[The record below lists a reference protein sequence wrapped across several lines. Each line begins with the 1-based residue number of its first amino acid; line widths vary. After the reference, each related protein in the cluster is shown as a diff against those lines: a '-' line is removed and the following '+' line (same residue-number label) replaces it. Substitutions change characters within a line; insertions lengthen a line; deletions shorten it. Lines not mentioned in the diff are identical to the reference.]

1 MVNKENKREKI
12 LMAALEVFTKKGF
25 HASSMAMVA
34 RKAKISVGAIYNYF
48 KNEDDLIRQ
57 IFLEIKKDM
66 ISVLSENI
74 NQDMECEEKFITFW
88 ITIFKYLIKNP
99 SKFRY
104 LEQYFN
110 SPYGIR
116 ERKECLVEKGE
127 GPSLLIEI
135 FKEGINKKII
145 QNLPLEILTA
155 ITMGPM
161 VSLARDSSLGF
172 SNLDENL
179 IKKCAECC
187 FRGIANK

>member
-34 RKAKISVGAIYNYF
+34 KKAKISVGAIYTYF

-57 IFLEIKKDM
+57 IFIEIKEEM
-66 ISVLSENI
+66 TSILSKNI
-74 NQDMECEEKFITFW
+74 NPKMECKEKFITFW
-88 ITIFKYLIKNP
+88 ITILKFLIKNP

-127 GPSLLIEI
+127 GSSPLIEI
-135 FKEGINKKII
+135 FKEGINKNVI
-145 QNLPLEILTA
+145 QNLPMEILTA
-155 ITMGPM
+155 LTMGAM
-161 VSLARDSSLGF
+161 VSLARDYSLGF

>member
-116 ERKECLVEKGE
+116 ERKECLVEKEE
-127 GPSLLIEI
+127 GPSPLIEI

-161 VSLARDSSLGF
+161 ASLARDSSLGF